1 MVKDLEVDPGYVQNG
16 NNKEGVH
23 IVDCGEE
30 RILMTANTRRKV
42 LGRQL

>member
-1 MVKDLEVDPGYVQNG
+1 MVKYPEVDTGYVQNG

-23 IVDCGEE
+23 ILDCGEE
-30 RILMTANTRRKV
+30 RVFKTANTRRKV

>member
-16 NNKEGVH
+16 NNKEEVY

-30 RILMTANTRRKV
+30 RILMTANTQRKL
-42 LGRQL
+42 LGR